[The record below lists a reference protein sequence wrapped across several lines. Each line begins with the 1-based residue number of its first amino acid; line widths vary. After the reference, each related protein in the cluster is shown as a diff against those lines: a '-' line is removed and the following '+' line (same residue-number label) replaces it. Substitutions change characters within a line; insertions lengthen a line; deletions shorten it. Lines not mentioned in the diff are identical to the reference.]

1 MTEKYISFRKA
12 GEMLGVSKDTVRAYV
27 YKGILIAEGEWG
39 NKKILLSSVYNH
51 LKDIDKQAEREVGER
66 LKLINLKLTF
76 LDILSYYKLPITVA
90 YMYEDRLK
98 ELVGFPEDQQRKELV
113 KIAQEAIEMDGA
125 VFYSYKPYLQIAL
138 TRECIVTFNE
148 NGVYIAKTP
157 EEEKLLREYA
167 KNTRN
172 SYNIIEAGGELE
184 HEDLI
189 RLHEEDEQKL
199 IAEAKQREKARAE
212 EKRRKKEQHDFYD
225 LLRM

>member
-1 MTEKYISFRKA
+1 M
-12 GEMLGVSKDTVRAYV
+12 
-27 YKGILIAEGEWG
+27 
-39 NKKILLSSVYNH
+39 
-51 LKDIDKQAEREVGER
+51 
-66 LKLINLKLTF
+66 
-76 LDILSYYKLPITVA
+76 
-90 YMYEDRLK
+90 
-98 ELVGFPEDQQRKELV
+98 
-113 KIAQEAIEMDGA
+113 
-125 VFYSYKPYLQIAL
+125 FYSYKPYLQIAL

-148 NGVYIAKTP
+148 NGVY
-157 EEEKLLREYA
+157 REYA

-189 RLHEEDEQKL
+189 RLHEEDEQTL